1 VLLPP
6 LVNKGLASAVKDSL
20 SLCFLVLWIFVTGFI
35 FSMFSGL
42 VYEKSLFRPFVFKQ
56 FSGLGVFLV
65 SGQEAA
71 MQLGGVE
78 AGQST

>member
-1 VLLPP
+1 
-6 LVNKGLASAVKDSL
+6 
-20 SLCFLVLWIFVTGFI
+20 
-35 FSMFSGL
+35 MFSGL

-65 SGQEAA
+65 SGQEVA